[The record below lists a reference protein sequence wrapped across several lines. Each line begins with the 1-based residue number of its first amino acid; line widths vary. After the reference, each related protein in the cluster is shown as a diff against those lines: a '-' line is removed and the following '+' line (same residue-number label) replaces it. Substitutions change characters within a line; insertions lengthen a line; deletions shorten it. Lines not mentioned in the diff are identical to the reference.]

1 MENLSNN
8 LDFAQIFNNLAFFQN
23 FEEKYIDFSKF
34 SKNLDFSLNIRKSR
48 LLSKILEI
56 ISFLQWFLIIFY
68 LVKSFDNLDFVR
80 NFRKITIFLNIF
92 EKSWFWSKK
101 FEFPIYSK
109 FTKSVDFGPMFRKS
123 RFLWK
128 FLKMSLMLKIY
139 KNLDSGLNFRK
150 SSVQTFENLDI
161 GQNCRKIL
169 FFAKKNWISNL
180 SNFRKFYLFCHFF
193 LISNLVKIMDNPDLL
208 QLTKNHDL
216 SEIYEKSQICSKF
229 PERFRL

>member
-34 SKNLDFSLNIRKSR
+34 SKNLDLSLNIRKSR

-92 EKSWFWSKK
+92 EKSWFWSKN

-109 FTKSVDFGPMFRKS
+109 FTKSVDFGLMFRKS

-150 SSVQTFENLDI
+150 CSVQNFWKSRYWSKLSKNLVFC
-161 GQNCRKIL
+161 Q
-169 FFAKKNWISNL
+169 KKWISNL

-193 LISNLVKIMDNPDLL
+193 YNLEFGEN
-208 QLTKNHDL
+208 NG
-216 SEIYEKSQICSKF
+216 
-229 PERFRL
+229 